1 MKVNKDGQLVEEGL
15 VELSFTIPTSY
26 IEAAIEDLVICR
38 DDKIEADYIEFSDLI
53 KLCMNKDGSII
64 EELLKIKVWVGRYF
78 ETNK

>member
-53 KLCMNKDGSII
+53 TLCTNKNGSVID
-64 EELLKIKVWVGRYF
+64 EMLKGKVWIGRYF
-78 ETNK
+78 KTE